1 MIVNNFRIDTVCF
14 ARPPARCALHK
25 FSAGSRWAE
34 YNEAGCSGS
43 IAAAVHARSTR
54 DLWNSKSAPSI
65 PQSRSRDST
74 VNFANALGVWFR
86 CSQTDRRRK
95 HRARERE
102 RERERA
108 RWEIPKSV
116 HDPAAMGHRL
126 SFVCRPNVC
135 ASYVAAC
142 QTAMSDNTKP
152 YTACGFPSYSAISS
166 NNQFAE

>member
-102 RERERA
+102 RERESKMRNPEIRA
-108 RWEIPKSV
+108 RSCGYGAQAVVCMPTERLCIVRS
-116 HDPAAMGHRL
+116 RL
-126 SFVCRPNVC
+126 SDGNVW
-135 ASYVAAC
+135 
-142 QTAMSDNTKP
+142 
-152 YTACGFPSYSAISS
+152 
-166 NNQFAE
+166 